1 MGLFKSQAREQ
12 EKRLP
17 PGAVLGHRWGA
28 LTWQRGTVVG
38 LDFGAGYLKLAQVR
52 WLRQGPRL
60 ENFAVVPMAP
70 GMVDE
75 GLIARPAAVA
85 DLLQAVY
92 DELGISQSHV
102 GTAIGGPA
110 ILMRHL
116 FLPQVSPEEMR
127 DLMRYEAPQH
137 LPIPEESLV
146 YDFTPIPGAT
156 GAPENQS
163 ALFLAGTNK
172 RLVESYLSVFSQS
185 RLRPQAIELDA
196 FAELRMLEYAGLVPD
211 HAPPPF
217 ALIDLGEAGTR
228 VSVFQFGVPVLTR
241 TIPAGLR
248 TLRTALADT
257 IGSDAA
263 LAEEALRES
272 GVEATPEMA
281 IALEP
286 WLREMLESVGRS
298 LEFFLIQNRGVHLER
313 LFLTGGGAMLPGMAE
328 ALANHL
334 DRTVP
339 SRPEAGFR
347 VEPVGLD
354 SFEINPEILPHVSPY
369 GPMLTVALGSAL
381 REEAGG

>member
-116 FLPQVSPEEMR
+116 NLPQMALDEMKA
-127 DLMRYEAPQH
+127 LMRYEAPQH
-137 LPIPEESLV
+137 LPIPEEALV
-146 YDFTPIPGAT
+146 YDFAPVPGAT
-156 GAPENQS
+156 GAPENQT
-163 ALFLAGTNK
+163 AVFLAGTNK
-172 RLVESYLSVFSQS
+172 RLVESYLAVFSQS
-185 RLRPQAIELDA
+185 RLRPQAIELDTL
-196 FAELRMLEYAGLVPD
+196 AELRTLEYAGVIPD
-211 HAPPPF
+211 SNPPPF
-217 ALIDLGEAGTR
+217 ALIDIGEAGTR

-241 TIPAGLR
+241 TIPAGLN
-248 TLRTALADT
+248 TLRTALADAT
-257 IGSDAA
+257 GAS
-263 LAEEALRES
+263 LSEAEEALRAN
-272 GVEATPEMA
+272 GVQASDEMA
-281 IALEP
+281 GALEP
-286 WLREMLESVGRS
+286 WLREMLDAVGRS
-298 LEFFLIQNRGVHLER
+298 LEFFLIQNRGARLER
-313 LFLTGGGAMLPGMAE
+313 IFLTGGGAMLPGMVE
-328 ALANHL
+328 ALASHL

-339 SRPEAGFR
+339 SRPETGFR
-347 VEPVGLD
+347 VEAVGLD
-354 SFEINPEILPHVSPY
+354 GIDINPELAPKVAHF

-381 REEAGG
+381 REEEEG